1 MKLGRLCRALCVT
14 ALVILSGP
22 VQALDPFELEDIRVE
37 GAQRIEVGTIFNYLP
52 VKVGDQIT
60 DETARESVRI
70 LFSTGFFNDVQ
81 LKRDGNTLIVVV
93 SERPSIASIEYLGNK
108 DIRDEEIE
116 ETLHSVG
123 FVDGKVFSQPILDK
137 LLKILRER
145 YFSRG
150 RYSATID
157 ATVTPLDASRV
168 RIRLQIDEGR
178 VARIEKLRIVGNNKF
193 SDRELFKLLELRQD
207 SLLGFLSSKRNYS
220 IEKLS
225 ASLEALT
232 SFYLDRGYINFEI
245 DSHDVAISQ
254 NKQDIFVTISIT
266 EGEPY
271 AFGKVELDDTQ
282 QYITKEDFNAVRPHS
297 GEPFS
302 RHQVLLARSALE
314 SKLTNIGFA
323 FCSVNAM
330 PELDNERKLVDFTF
344 VVDPGP
350 KVYVRQVNVRGNQ
363 STRDEVIRREMRQI
377 EGAVYSA
384 KDIRRSRER
393 IQRLGYFDEVK
404 IETPAVPG
412 TLDQVDINVTVQER
426 STGNFMFGVGYAGAD
441 GVLLQAEINRE
452 NLFGSGRELKFKV
465 NQSSIEQVY
474 EVSYTNP
481 YFTKE
486 GISLGYFVEYENIDT
501 AETTSADYESN
512 SSLFGVR
519 TKIPVTEFNSLD
531 LSLGFEQLEL
541 EGTTTTPTEYS
552 LFITDHPSSENLIL
566 SGGVTKDTRDSIFFP
581 QKGYLRRALFAFTG
595 PGSDLEYYK
604 VTLRGRWYRPLGDNL
619 TLNIRGVAG
628 YGDGYGD
635 LDKLPFFRNY
645 YVGGTGTV
653 RGYSPRSLGPRASD
667 SLDDSLGGSKR
678 INATTE
684 LYFPVPG
691 LDDSKNQRLSFFI
704 DAGQVYGSN
713 QSIDLAQ
720 LRYSTGIT
728 FHWFTAV
735 GPMSLSYAMPFND
748 ELTDDI
754 KKLQFTLGTMY
765 R

>member
-1 MKLGRLCRALCVT
+1 MT
-14 ALVILSGP
+14 ALVIFSGP

-474 EVSYTNP
+474 EVAYTNP

-748 ELTDDI
+748 ESTDDI

>member
-1 MKLGRLCRALCVT
+1 MKLRLLYRALCAT
-14 ALVILSGP
+14 ALVILSGS
-22 VQALDPFELEDIRVE
+22 VQALDPFELKDIRVE

-52 VKVGDQIT
+52 VKVGDEIT
-60 DETARESVRI
+60 DEAARESVRI

-123 FVDGKVFSQPILDK
+123 FVDGRVFSQPVLDK
-137 LLKILRER
+137 LLKILHER

-178 VARIEKLRIVGNNKF
+178 VARIEKLRIVGNNSF
-193 SDRELFKLLELRQD
+193 SDRQLFKLLELRQD
-207 SLLGFLSSKRNYS
+207 SKLGFLSSKRNYS

-225 ASLEALT
+225 ASLEILT

-245 DSHDVAISQ
+245 NSHDVTISQ

-266 EGEPY
+266 EGESY
-271 AFGKVELDDTQ
+271 AFGKIELDSAQ
-282 QYITKEDFNAVRPHS
+282 RYISKEYFSRVRPHS
-297 GEPFS
+297 GAPFS
-302 RHQVLLARSALE
+302 RRKVLLVKSALE
-314 SKLTNIGFA
+314 SKLTDIGFA
-323 FCSVNAM
+323 FGSVNAM
-330 PELDNERKLVDFTF
+330 PELDNERKLVDFIF
-344 VVDPGP
+344 IVDPGP
-350 KVYVRQVNVRGNQ
+350 KVYIRQINVRGNQ
-363 STRDEVIRREMRQI
+363 STRDEVIRREIRQI

-384 KDIRRSRER
+384 KDIRRSRQR

-412 TLDQVDINVTVQER
+412 TLDQIDINVTVQER
-426 STGNFMFGVGYAGAD
+426 STGSFMFGVGYAGDD
-441 GVLLQAEINRE
+441 GLLLQAEINRE
-452 NLFGSGRELKFKV
+452 NLFGSGRELRFKV
-465 NQSSIEQVY
+465 NQSSVEQVY
-474 EVSYTNP
+474 EVAYTNP
-481 YFTKE
+481 YFTKD

-512 SSLFGVR
+512 SSIFGVR
-519 TKIPVTEFNSLD
+519 TKIPVTEYNSLN

-541 EGTTTTPTEYS
+541 EGTTATPTEYRS
-552 LFITDHPSSENLIL
+552 FITDHPSSENLIL

-581 QKGYLRRALFAFTG
+581 QRGYLRRALFTFTS

-604 VTLRGRWYRPLGDNL
+604 LTLRGRWYRPLGDNL

-645 YVGGTGTV
+645 YAGGSGTV
-653 RGYSPRSLGPRASD
+653 RGYGPRSLGPATSD
-667 SLDDSLGGSKR
+667 SSDDPLGGSKR
-678 INATTE
+678 INASTE

-691 LDDSKNQRLSFFI
+691 LDGSNNKRFSLFVDG
-704 DAGQVYGSN
+704 GQVYGSN
-713 QSIDLAQ
+713 QSVDLAQ
-720 LRYSTGIT
+720 LRYSAGIS
-728 FHWFTAV
+728 FHWFTAI
-735 GPMSLSYAMPFND
+735 GPLSLSYAMPFNN
-748 ELTDDI
+748 ETTDDV
-754 KKLQFTLGTMY
+754 KKLQFTLGNMFD
-765 R
+765 

>member
-1 MKLGRLCRALCVT
+1 MT

-426 STGNFMFGVGYAGAD
+426 STGSFMFGVGYAGAD

-474 EVSYTNP
+474 EVAYTNP

-486 GISLGYFVEYENIDT
+486 GVSLGYFVEYENIDT
-501 AETTSADYESN
+501 AETPSADYESN

-552 LFITDHPSSENLIL
+552 LFITDHPNSENLIL

-628 YGDGYGD
+628 YGGGYGD

-704 DAGQVYGSN
+704 DAGQVYSSK
-713 QSIDLAQ
+713 QSVDFAQ

-748 ELTDDI
+748 EPTDDI

>member
-1 MKLGRLCRALCVT
+1 MKLGRLCKALCVT

-426 STGNFMFGVGYAGAD
+426 STGSFMFGVGFAGAD
-441 GVLLQAEINRE
+441 GLLLQGEINRE
-452 NLFGSGRELKFKV
+452 NLFGSGRELKLKIDH
-465 NQSSIEQVY
+465 SSVEQVY
-474 EVSYTNP
+474 EAAYTNP

-486 GISLGYFVEYENIDT
+486 GISLGYFVEYQNVDT
-501 AETTSADYESN
+501 SQTTSADYESKG
-512 SSLFGVR
+512 SLFGVR
-519 TKIPVTEFNSLD
+519 TEIPVSEFNSLD

-541 EGTTTTPTEYS
+541 EGTTTTATEYS
-552 LFITDHPSSENLIL
+552 SFITDHPSSENLVVT
-566 SGGVTKDTRDSIFFP
+566 GGVRKDTRDSIFFP
-581 QKGYLRRALFAFTG
+581 QKGYLRRAIFAFTG
-595 PGSDLEYYK
+595 PDSDLEYFK
-604 VTLRGRWYRPLGDNL
+604 LTLRGRGYRPLGENL
-619 TLNIRGVAG
+619 TLNVRGVAG

-635 LDKLPFFRNY
+635 LDELPFFRNY
-645 YVGGTGTV
+645 YAGGSGTV
-653 RGYSPRSLGPRASD
+653 RGYGPRSLGPRTSD
-667 SLDDSLGGSKR
+667 SSDDPLGGSKR
-678 INATTE
+678 INASTE

-691 LDDSKNQRLSFFI
+691 LGDSNNKRLSFFI

-720 LRYSTGIT
+720 LRYSAGIT

-754 KKLQFTLGTMY
+754 RKLQFTLGTMY

>member
-1 MKLGRLCRALCVT
+1 MT

-37 GAQRIEVGTIFNYLP
+37 GAQRIEAGTIFNYLP

-157 ATVTPLDASRV
+157 ATVTPLDTSRV

-667 SLDDSLGGSKR
+667 SLDESLGGSKR

-691 LDDSKNQRLSFFI
+691 LDDSKNKRLSFFI

>member
-1 MKLGRLCRALCVT
+1 MT

-178 VARIEKLRIVGNNKF
+178 VARVEKLRIVGNNKF

-302 RHQVLLARSALE
+302 RHQVLLTRSALE

-426 STGNFMFGVGYAGAD
+426 STGSFMFGVGYAGAD

-474 EVSYTNP
+474 EVAYTNP

>member
-1 MKLGRLCRALCVT
+1 MT

-302 RHQVLLARSALE
+302 RHQVLLTRSALE

-426 STGNFMFGVGYAGAD
+426 STGSFMFGVGYAGAD

-474 EVSYTNP
+474 EVAYTNP

-748 ELTDDI
+748 ESTDDI

>member
-1 MKLGRLCRALCVT
+1 MKLGRLCKALCVT
-14 ALVILSGP
+14 TLVILSGP

-70 LFSTGFFNDVQ
+70 LFSTGFFTDVQ
-81 LKRDGNTLIVVV
+81 LKRDGTTLIVVV

-157 ATVTPLDASRV
+157 ATVTPLDTSRV

-426 STGNFMFGVGYAGAD
+426 STGSFMFGVGYAGAD

-501 AETTSADYESN
+501 ADTTSADYESN

-581 QKGYLRRALFAFTG
+581 QKGYLRRALFTFTG

-635 LDKLPFFRNY
+635 LDKLPFSEIIMS
-645 YVGGTGTV
+645 GE
-653 RGYSPRSLGPRASD
+653 LGRYGAIAHV
-667 SLDDSLGGSKR
+667 LLGLGQ
-678 INATTE
+678 ATAWMTPWGE
-684 LYFPVPG
+684 VKG
-691 LDDSKNQRLSFFI
+691 
-704 DAGQVYGSN
+704 
-713 QSIDLAQ
+713 
-720 LRYSTGIT
+720 
-728 FHWFTAV
+728 
-735 GPMSLSYAMPFND
+735 
-748 ELTDDI
+748 
-754 KKLQFTLGTMY
+754 
-765 R
+765 

>member
-1 MKLGRLCRALCVT
+1 MT

-245 DSHDVAISQ
+245 DSHDVSISQ

-384 KDIRRSRER
+384 KNIRRSRER
-393 IQRLGYFDEVK
+393 IQRLGYFDDVK

-426 STGNFMFGVGYAGAD
+426 STGSFMFGVGYAGAD

>member
-1 MKLGRLCRALCVT
+1 MT

-22 VQALDPFELEDIRVE
+22 VQALDPFELEDIRVV

-323 FCSVNAM
+323 FCSVNAV

-344 VVDPGP
+344 VIDPGP

-404 IETPAVPG
+404 IETLAVPG

-426 STGNFMFGVGYAGAD
+426 STGSFMFGVGYAGAD

-474 EVSYTNP
+474 EVAYTNP

-566 SGGVTKDTRDSIFFP
+566 SGGVTKDTRDSVFFP
-581 QKGYLRRALFAFTG
+581 QKGYLRRALFAFTA

-635 LDKLPFFRNY
+635 LDELPFFRNY

-653 RGYSPRSLGPRASD
+653 RGYSPRSLGPRASAG
-667 SLDDSLGGSKR
+667 LDDSLGGSKR

-748 ELTDDI
+748 ESTDDI
-754 KKLQFTLGTMY
+754 KKLQFTLGSMY

>member
-1 MKLGRLCRALCVT
+1 MILGRLCIALCVT
-14 ALVILSGP
+14 ALFILSGP

-137 LLKILRER
+137 LLKTLRER

-344 VVDPGP
+344 VIDPGP

-426 STGNFMFGVGYAGAD
+426 STGSFMFGVGYAGAD

-474 EVSYTNP
+474 EVAYTNP

-581 QKGYLRRALFAFTG
+581 QKGYLRRALFSFTG

-667 SLDDSLGGSKR
+667 RLDDSVGGSKR

-748 ELTDDI
+748 ESTDDI

>member
-1 MKLGRLCRALCVT
+1 MKLGRLCKALCVT

-157 ATVTPLDASRV
+157 ATVTPLDTSRV

-178 VARIEKLRIVGNNKF
+178 VARVEKLRIVGNNKF

-426 STGNFMFGVGYAGAD
+426 STGSFMFGVGYAGAD

-474 EVSYTNP
+474 EVAYTNP

-501 AETTSADYESN
+501 ADTTSADYESN

>member
-1 MKLGRLCRALCVT
+1 MKLGRLCKALCVT

-426 STGNFMFGVGYAGAD
+426 STGSFMFGVGYAGAD

-748 ELTDDI
+748 ESTDDI

>member
-426 STGNFMFGVGYAGAD
+426 STGSFMFGVGYAGAD

-552 LFITDHPSSENLIL
+552 SFITDHPSSENLIL

-748 ELTDDI
+748 ESTDDI

>member
-1 MKLGRLCRALCVT
+1 MT

-22 VQALDPFELEDIRVE
+22 VQALDPFELKDIRVK

-52 VKVGDQIT
+52 VKVGDVIT
-60 DETARESVRI
+60 DEIARESVRV

-81 LKRDGNTLIVVV
+81 LKREGNTLIVVV

-108 DIRDEEIE
+108 DIRDEVIE
-116 ETLHSVG
+116 EILHSVG
-123 FVDGKVFSQPILDK
+123 FVDGKVFSQPMLDK
-137 LLKILRER
+137 LLKTLRER
-145 YFSRG
+145 YFTRG
-150 RYSATID
+150 RYSATVD
-157 ATVTPLDASRV
+157 STVTPLDTSRV

-178 VARIEKLRIVGNNKF
+178 VARIEKLRIIGNKRF
-193 SDRELFKLLELRQD
+193 SDRELSRLLELRQD

-220 IEKLS
+220 IEKLN

-232 SFYLDRGYINFEI
+232 SFYLDRGHINFEI

-254 NKQDIFVTISIT
+254 NKQDIFITISIT

-271 AFGKVELDDTQ
+271 TFGKIALDDTQ
-282 QYITKEDFNAVRPHS
+282 RYITKEDFNRIRPRS
-297 GEPFS
+297 GAPFS
-302 RHQVLLARSALE
+302 RRQVLSARSALE
-314 SKLTNIGFA
+314 SKLADIGFA
-323 FCSVNAM
+323 FGSVNAM
-330 PELDNERKLVDFTF
+330 PEIDNERKLVDFMF

-363 STRDEVIRREMRQI
+363 STRDEVIRREMRQV

-393 IQRLGYFDEVK
+393 IQRLGYFDEVR

-412 TLDQVDINVTVQER
+412 TLDQVDVDVTVQER
-426 STGNFMFGVGYAGAD
+426 STGSFMFGVGYAGAD
-441 GVLLQAEINRE
+441 GVLLQAEVIRQ
-452 NLFGSGRELKFKV
+452 NLFGSGRELKFKI
-465 NQSSIEQVY
+465 NQSSVEQMY
-474 EVSYTNP
+474 EVAYTNP

-486 GISLGYFVEYENIDT
+486 GVSLGYFGEYENVDT
-501 AETTSADYESN
+501 AETTSADYKSN
-512 SSLFGVR
+512 SSVFGVR
-519 TKIPVTEFNSLD
+519 TKIPVTEFNALN
-531 LSLGFEQLEL
+531 LSVGFEQLEL

-552 LFITDHPSSENLIL
+552 SFITDHPDSGNLIL
-566 SGGVTKDTRDSIFFP
+566 SGGVTKDTRDSILFP
-581 QKGYLRRALFAFTG
+581 RKGYLRRALFSFTA

-604 VTLRGRWYRPLGDNL
+604 LTLRGRWYRPLGDNL

-645 YVGGTGTV
+645 YAGGTGTV
-653 RGYSPRSLGPRASD
+653 RGYGPRSLGPRTSD
-667 SLDDSLGGSKR
+667 SSDDPLGGSKR

-691 LDDSKNQRLSFFI
+691 LDDSKDKRLSVFV
-704 DAGQVYGSN
+704 DAGQVYSSSQN
-713 QSIDLAQ
+713 VDLAE
-720 LRYSTGIT
+720 LRYSAGIT

-748 ELTDDI
+748 ESSDDI
-754 KKLQFTLGTMY
+754 KKLQFTLGTMF

>member
-1 MKLGRLCRALCVT
+1 MT

-426 STGNFMFGVGYAGAD
+426 STGSFMFGVGYAGAD

-474 EVSYTNP
+474 EVAYTNP

>member
-1 MKLGRLCRALCVT
+1 MT

-344 VVDPGP
+344 VIDPGP

-426 STGNFMFGVGYAGAD
+426 STGSFMFGVGYAGAD

-474 EVSYTNP
+474 EVAYTNP

-748 ELTDDI
+748 ESTDDI

>member
-1 MKLGRLCRALCVT
+1 MKLGLLCRALCAT

-157 ATVTPLDASRV
+157 ATVTPLDTSRV

-178 VARIEKLRIVGNNKF
+178 VARVEKLRIVGNNKF

-302 RHQVLLARSALE
+302 RHQVLLTRSALE

-426 STGNFMFGVGYAGAD
+426 STGSFMFGVGYADDD
-441 GVLLQAEINRE
+441 GLLLQAEINRE

-465 NQSSIEQVY
+465 NQSSVEQAY

-653 RGYSPRSLGPRASD
+653 RGYSPRSLGPRASG

-748 ELTDDI
+748 ESTDDI

>member
-1 MKLGRLCRALCVT
+1 MT

-426 STGNFMFGVGYAGAD
+426 STGSFMFGVGYAGAD

-552 LFITDHPSSENLIL
+552 SFITDHPSSENLIL

-667 SLDDSLGGSKR
+667 SSDDSLGGSKR

-748 ELTDDI
+748 ESTDDI

>member
-1 MKLGRLCRALCVT
+1 MT

-426 STGNFMFGVGYAGAD
+426 STGSFMFGVGYAGAD

-474 EVSYTNP
+474 EVAYTNP

-653 RGYSPRSLGPRASD
+653 RGYSPRSLGPRASG

-748 ELTDDI
+748 GPTDDI

>member
-1 MKLGRLCRALCVT
+1 VT

-426 STGNFMFGVGYAGAD
+426 STGSFMFGVGYAGAD

>member
-1 MKLGRLCRALCVT
+1 MT

-22 VQALDPFELEDIRVE
+22 VQALDPFELEDIRVV

-344 VVDPGP
+344 VIDPGP

-426 STGNFMFGVGYAGAD
+426 STGSFMFGVGYAGAD

-474 EVSYTNP
+474 EVAYTNP

-552 LFITDHPSSENLIL
+552 SFITDHPSSENLIL

-748 ELTDDI
+748 ESTDDI

>member
-1 MKLGRLCRALCVT
+1 VT
-14 ALVILSGP
+14 ALVIFSGP

-426 STGNFMFGVGYAGAD
+426 STGSFMFGVGYAGAD

-512 SSLFGVR
+512 SSVFGVR

-735 GPMSLSYAMPFND
+735 GPMSVSYAMPFND
-748 ELTDDI
+748 ESTDDI

>member
-1 MKLGRLCRALCVT
+1 VT
-14 ALVILSGP
+14 ALVIFSGP

-344 VVDPGP
+344 VIDPGP

-426 STGNFMFGVGYAGAD
+426 STGSFMFGVGYAGAD

-452 NLFGSGRELKFKV
+452 NLFGSGRELQFKV

-474 EVSYTNP
+474 EVAYTNP

-501 AETTSADYESN
+501 ADTTSADYESN

-541 EGTTTTPTEYS
+541 EGTITTPTEYS

-635 LDKLPFFRNY
+635 LDELPFFRNY

-748 ELTDDI
+748 ESTDDI

>member
-1 MKLGRLCRALCVT
+1 VT

-426 STGNFMFGVGYAGAD
+426 STGSFMFGVGYAGAD

-474 EVSYTNP
+474 EVAYTNP

-566 SGGVTKDTRDSIFFP
+566 SGGVIKDTRDSIFFP

-628 YGDGYGD
+628 YGDG
-635 LDKLPFFRNY
+635 
-645 YVGGTGTV
+645 
-653 RGYSPRSLGPRASD
+653 
-667 SLDDSLGGSKR
+667 
-678 INATTE
+678 
-684 LYFPVPG
+684 
-691 LDDSKNQRLSFFI
+691 
-704 DAGQVYGSN
+704 
-713 QSIDLAQ
+713 
-720 LRYSTGIT
+720 
-728 FHWFTAV
+728 
-735 GPMSLSYAMPFND
+735 
-748 ELTDDI
+748 
-754 KKLQFTLGTMY
+754 
-765 R
+765 

>member
-1 MKLGRLCRALCVT
+1 VT

-426 STGNFMFGVGYAGAD
+426 STGSFMFGVGYAGAD

-748 ELTDDI
+748 ESTDDI

>member
-1 MKLGRLCRALCVT
+1 MT

-474 EVSYTNP
+474 EVAYTNP

-748 ELTDDI
+748 ESTDDI

>member
-1 MKLGRLCRALCVT
+1 MT

-302 RHQVLLARSALE
+302 RHQVLLTRSALE

-426 STGNFMFGVGYAGAD
+426 STGSFMFGVGYAGAD

-474 EVSYTNP
+474 EVAYTNP

>member
-1 MKLGRLCRALCVT
+1 MT

-207 SLLGFLSSKRNYS
+207 SLLGFLSSKRDYS

-282 QYITKEDFNAVRPHS
+282 QYITKEDFNAVRPQS

-302 RHQVLLARSALE
+302 RRQVLLARSALE
-314 SKLTNIGFA
+314 SKLTDVGFA

-384 KDIRRSRER
+384 KNIRRSRER

-426 STGNFMFGVGYAGAD
+426 STGSFMFGVGYAGAD

-474 EVSYTNP
+474 EVAYTNP

-748 ELTDDI
+748 ESTDDI

>member
-1 MKLGRLCRALCVT
+1 MT

-426 STGNFMFGVGYAGAD
+426 STGSFMFGVGYAGAD

-474 EVSYTNP
+474 EVAYTNP

-486 GISLGYFVEYENIDT
+486 GVSLGYFVEYENIDT

-748 ELTDDI
+748 ESTDDI

>member
-1 MKLGRLCRALCVT
+1 MKLGLLFKALCVT
-14 ALVILSGP
+14 VLVILSGP
-22 VQALDPFELEDIRVE
+22 VQALDPFELKDIRVE
-37 GAQRIEVGTIFNYLP
+37 GAHRIEVGTIFNYLP
-52 VKVGDQIT
+52 VKVGDKIT
-60 DETARESVRI
+60 DELARESVRI

-108 DIRDEEIE
+108 DIRDAEIE
-116 ETLHSVG
+116 EALHSVG
-123 FVDGKVFSQPILDK
+123 FVDGKVFSQPVLDK
-137 LLKILRER
+137 LLKTLRER

-150 RYSATID
+150 RYSATIES
-157 ATVTPLDASRV
+157 TVTPLDASRV

-178 VARIEKLRIVGNNKF
+178 VARIEKLRIVGNNRF

-220 IEKLS
+220 IEKLN

-232 SFYLDRGYINFEI
+232 SYYLDHGYINFEI

-271 AFGKVELDDTQ
+271 AFGKVELDDIQ
-282 QYITKEDFNAVRPHS
+282 QHITKEDFIVVRPHS
-297 GEPFS
+297 GVPYS
-302 RHQVLLARSALE
+302 RRQVLLAKSALE
-314 SKLTNIGFA
+314 LILSDTGFA
-323 FCSVNAM
+323 FGSVNAI

-363 STRDEVIRREMRQI
+363 STRDEVIRREMRQV

-393 IQRLGYFDEVK
+393 IQKLGYFDEVK

-412 TLDQVDINVTVQER
+412 TLDQVDINVTVKER
-426 STGNFMFGVGYAGAD
+426 STGSFMFGVGYAGAD
-441 GVLLQAEINRE
+441 GALLEAEVNRE
-452 NLFGSGRELKFKV
+452 NLFGSGREIKFKIK
-465 NQSSIEQVY
+465 QSSIEQVY
-474 EVSYTNP
+474 EVAYTNP

-486 GISLGYFVEYENIDT
+486 GVSLGYFVEYENIDT

-512 SSLFGVR
+512 SNVFGVR
-519 TKIPVTEFNSLD
+519 TKIPVTEFNSLN
-531 LSLGFEQLEL
+531 LSLGFEQLDL
-541 EGTTTTPTEYS
+541 EGTATTPNEYS
-552 LFITDHPSSENLIL
+552 SFITDHASSDNLIL

-581 QKGYLRRALFAFTG
+581 QKGYLRQAKFTFTS

-604 VTLRGRWYRPLGDNL
+604 LTLRGRWYRPLGDNL
-619 TLNIRGVAG
+619 ILNIRGVAG

-635 LDKLPFFRNY
+635 LDELPFFKNY
-645 YVGGTGTV
+645 YAGGSGTV
-653 RGYSPRSLGPRASD
+653 RGYNRRSLGPRTSD
-667 SLDDSLGGSKR
+667 GSDDPLGGNKR
-678 INATTE
+678 INVTTE
-684 LYFPVPG
+684 LNFPVPG
-691 LDDSKNQRLSFFI
+691 VKDSKNQRLGFFV
-704 DAGQVYGSN
+704 DGGQVYGSN
-713 QSIDLAQ
+713 QSVDLAQ
-720 LRYSTGIT
+720 LRYSAGIT

-735 GPMSLSYAMPFND
+735 GPLALSYAMPFND
-748 ELTDDI
+748 EPTDDI
-754 KKLQFTLGTMY
+754 KKLQFTLGMFH
-765 R
+765 

>member
-1 MKLGRLCRALCVT
+1 MT

-474 EVSYTNP
+474 EVAYTNP

-552 LFITDHPSSENLIL
+552 SFITDHPSSENLIL

-748 ELTDDI
+748 ESTDDI

>member
-1 MKLGRLCRALCVT
+1 MT

-344 VVDPGP
+344 VIDPGP

-426 STGNFMFGVGYAGAD
+426 STGSFMFGVGYAGAD

-474 EVSYTNP
+474 EVAYTNP

-501 AETTSADYESN
+501 ADTTSADYESN

-552 LFITDHPSSENLIL
+552 SFITDHPSSENLIL

-748 ELTDDI
+748 ESTDDI

>member
-1 MKLGRLCRALCVT
+1 MT

-426 STGNFMFGVGYAGAD
+426 STGSFMFGVGYAGAD

-474 EVSYTNP
+474 EVAYTNP

-552 LFITDHPSSENLIL
+552 SFITDHPSSENLIL

-635 LDKLPFFRNY
+635 LDELPFFRNY

>member
-1 MKLGRLCRALCVT
+1 VT
-14 ALVILSGP
+14 ALVIFSGP

-426 STGNFMFGVGYAGAD
+426 STGSFMFGVGYAGAD